1 MRWLLLAWLT
11 MASCREDRPTTPTTR
26 TPSARTATPTPPT
39 PSATRRECTADEFAE
54 GIDLAEASGA
64 VWVEASFGLPAHLV
78 VTGDSGTRGAF
89 VVVDEAGALL
99 ARGALPLDRGATDD
113 LEGLARIGDVY
124 YAITSGGQM
133 RQWRRTAAARFELTE
148 EAYAIDASLACRG
161 VNCGHNFE
169 GLCLAAPGDGC
180 DGYAASK
187 DEGTLVCLEVDAG
200 GRVRADPA
208 RTIRAAI
215 PEVLTGCDIAPEG
228 DLLYTGA
235 NLFGG
240 NSVARWSGWRD
251 PATARAEELG
261 RQGPGFCEAIAVGPG
276 GAVYRLSDLG
286 GAPSLSAKV
295 SCPPPPR

>member
-1 MRWLLLAWLT
+1 MRWVLVACGLLA
-11 MASCREDRPTTPTTR
+11 CRESPSLSPSPSTTTSTSTTS
-26 TPSARTATPTPPT
+26 TST
-39 PSATRRECTADEFAE
+39 ECQPAKFAD
-54 GIDLAEASGA
+54 GILVPEASGA
-64 VWVEASFGLPAHLV
+64 VWVEPSFGLPAHLV

-89 VVVDEAGALL
+89 VVVDEAGAEL

-113 LEGLARIGDVY
+113 LEGLARLGDVY

-148 EAYAIDASLACRG
+148 KAYAIDASLACPG

-187 DEGTLVCLEVDAG
+187 GKGALVCLEVDAG

-208 RTIRAAI
+208 RILQAAV

-251 PATARAEELG
+251 PAAAHAEELG
-261 RQGPGFCEAIAVGPG
+261 RLGPGFCEAIAVGPG
-276 GAVYRLSDLG
+276 GAIYRFSDLG